1 MSARDKLRSC
11 FPALAPG
18 RSNDLIEQAVDE
30 ILADHAHEL
39 AEAIRLET
47 ERLRMAGVLEPHQFR
62 PCRDAA
68 AQIDSRRMMEY

>member
-11 FPALAPG
+11 FPTLPPG

-30 ILADHAHEL
+30 ILNEHAHEL
-39 AEAIRLET
+39 AEVIRRET
-47 ERLRMAGVLEPHQFR
+47 ERLRADGVLEPYQFR

-68 AQIDSRRMMEY
+68 NQIDPEVSEY

>member
-11 FPALAPG
+11 FPTLPPG

-30 ILADHAHEL
+30 ILAEHAHEL

-47 ERLRMAGVLEPHQFR
+47 LRLKADGVLEPDRFR

-68 AQIDSRRMMEY
+68 DQIDPEVAT